1 MVTLLIFLQ
10 TMARCIHPSYEGL
23 DHVKNV
29 LCLQSSAG
37 FLNKRGDE
45 ISFVNAFKMLVKS
58 NYQENSKA
66 ALDLIEN
73 ELSAEIMSKKYQSI
87 YKELLD
93 Y

>member
-1 MVTLLIFLQ
+1 
-10 TMARCIHPSYEGL
+10 
-23 DHVKNV
+23 
-29 LCLQSSAG
+29 
-37 FLNKRGDE
+37 
-45 ISFVNAFKMLVKS
+45 MLVKS